1 MKNIQYELII
11 NEALRSA
18 LEYDIPDEQ
27 INEFI
32 EFFGKHIGSDR
43 IYIFE
48 DNVKKKVTNNTYEW
62 CNEGILPQKDM
73 LQNVDFDIIGWWYES
88 FEKGESVVIPSVK
101 VLKDTYPST
110 YDILNVQN
118 VESLVVIPL
127 RYRDEIRGFV
137 GVDNPPI
144 GNMKSI
150 SGFLDMIATLL
161 ISLLKLRNSFRKSN
175 EAAKLSSYA
184 ALAEIYMTMHI
195 INVKTGVF
203 RVIKSVPEIDACM
216 QTKDAD
222 NFSKQIAH
230 VVESICSDKYKE
242 SVLAFTDLSTLEER
256 MAGINTLA
264 HEFVCSIFGWCRE
277 RFIKADTDK
286 DGKLLRVMYCMEVI
300 DEEKR
305 RENRLLYLSET
316 DSMTGLYNRG
326 SGEQRVTAFLQKK
339 TEGLF
344 CLIDCDKFKS
354 INDTYGHIVGDEV
367 IVAVAETLQKTCR
380 KDDIV
385 MRLGGD
391 EFALYIPDMK
401 KEQAPF
407 FIERLFGEFA
417 KIIIPEMKGRKIYI
431 SLGAAFSHEDEQIS
445 FDQIYRD
452 ADGAMYES
460 KKTEGYCY
468 HIFRE

>member
-1 MKNIQYELII
+1 
-11 NEALRSA
+11 
-18 LEYDIPDEQ
+18 
-27 INEFI
+27 
-32 EFFGKHIGSDR
+32 
-43 IYIFE
+43 
-48 DNVKKKVTNNTYEW
+48 
-62 CNEGILPQKDM
+62 
-73 LQNVDFDIIGWWYES
+73 
-88 FEKGESVVIPSVK
+88 
-101 VLKDTYPST
+101 
-110 YDILNVQN
+110 
-118 VESLVVIPL
+118 
-127 RYRDEIRGFV
+127 
-137 GVDNPPI
+137 
-144 GNMKSI
+144 
-150 SGFLDMIATLL
+150 
-161 ISLLKLRNSFRKSN
+161 
-175 EAAKLSSYA
+175 
-184 ALAEIYMTMHI
+184 
-195 INVKTGVF
+195 
-203 RVIKSVPEIDACM
+203 
-216 QTKDAD
+216 
-222 NFSKQIAH
+222 
-230 VVESICSDKYKE
+230 
-242 SVLAFTDLSTLEER
+242 
-256 MAGINTLA
+256 
-264 HEFVCSIFGWCRE
+264 
-277 RFIKADTDK
+277 
-286 DGKLLRVMYCMEVI
+286 
-300 DEEKR
+300 
-305 RENRLLYLSET
+305 
-316 DSMTGLYNRG
+316 MTGLYNRG